1 MYVGVDIGGSKT
13 LIAVLDKNG
22 RIVEQ
27 TKFPTPA
34 DYDTF
39 ITTVAEALAELTN
52 KDFQAAGIAVPGKLN
67 RIEGIGLVF
76 GNLNWHDV
84 AIQADFEKLL
94 ACPVVIE
101 NDANLA
107 ALSESMLLKDY
118 EKVLYVTI
126 STGIGTGVVSNRTID
141 PLFADSEGGQMP
153 LEHNGKF
160 EIWEDFASGHA
171 IVERFGKKAED
182 ITDEATWRRIAHD
195 WSYGFIQLIALIQPS
210 IIVLGGSV
218 GVYFDRYEA
227 YLKDELDVFNNP
239 LVPIPPIVQAARPEL
254 AVIYGCYDLARSKY
268 VYLLSLIHI

>member
-13 LIAVLDKNG
+13 LIAVLNDDG
-22 RIVEQ
+22 IIVEQ
-27 TKFPTPA
+27 TKFATPA
-34 DYDTF
+34 GYDAF
-39 ITTVAEALAELTN
+39 IDKVAEVIAGFKH
-52 KDFQAAGIAVPGKLN
+52 KDFQAAGVAVPGKLN
-67 RIEGIGLVF
+67 RREGIGLEF

-118 EKVLYVTI
+118 DKVLYITI
-126 STGIGTGVVSNRTID
+126 STGIGTGVVSNRIID
-141 PLFADSEGGQMP
+141 PVFADSEGGQMP

-160 EIWEDFASGHA
+160 EAWEDFASGRA
-171 IVERFGKKAED
+171 IVERFGKQAKD

-195 WSYGFIQLIALIQPS
+195 WSHGFIQLIALIQPS

-218 GVYFDRYEA
+218 GMYFDRYEA
-227 YLKDELDVFNNP
+227 YLKDELNVFNNP
-239 LVPIPPIVQAARPEL
+239 LVPIPPIRQAARPEL
-254 AVIYGCYDLARSKY
+254 AVIYGCYDLARNKY
-268 VYLLSLIHI
+268 VYS

>member
-13 LIAVLDKNG
+13 LIAVLDENG

-268 VYLLSLIHI
+268 VYS

>member
-13 LIAVLDKNG
+13 LIAVLNDDG
-22 RIVEQ
+22 IIVEQ
-27 TKFPTPA
+27 TKFATPA
-34 DYDTF
+34 GYDAF
-39 ITTVAEALAELTN
+39 IDKVAEVIPGFKH
-52 KDFQAAGIAVPGKLN
+52 KDFQAAGVAVPGKLN
-67 RIEGIGLVF
+67 RREGIGLEF

-118 EKVLYVTI
+118 DKVLYITI
-126 STGIGTGVVSNRTID
+126 STGIGTGVVSNRIID
-141 PLFADSEGGQMP
+141 PVFADSEGGQMP

-160 EIWEDFASGHA
+160 EAWEDFASGRA
-171 IVERFGKKAED
+171 IVERFGKQAKD

-195 WSYGFIQLIALIQPS
+195 WSHGFIQLIALIQPS

-218 GVYFDRYEA
+218 GMYFDRYEA
-227 YLKDELDVFNNP
+227 YLKDELNVFNNP
-239 LVPIPPIVQAARPEL
+239 LVPIPPIRQAARPEL
-254 AVIYGCYDLARSKY
+254 AVIYGCYDLARNKY
-268 VYLLSLIHI
+268 VYS